1 MRLKPLNYRE
11 YDGTYGDPGKDGKKP
26 PGFMVKVFLFRWLVE
41 TGGRG
46 EYAPSLTFAVPDA
59 RVR

>member
-1 MRLKPLNYRE
+1 MTVPM
-11 YDGTYGDPGKDGKKP
+11 GTGERTEKT